1 MVAGFPS
8 RGSLMDRDPS
18 MAECNSQLRAAT
30 VNTPH
35 AVVLRAELRGI
46 LKTSEQMA
54 PQAMVPMLDEFI
66 DFVSHI
72 VRKNG
77 GEVYG
82 TDPESVTIGFGLRE
96 AKATGSAPAAVL
108 AAKQLLD
115 GFEQV
120 SGRWRTFA
128 DARVALSIGIHEG
141 EVLAASLGSGSTR
154 NPTLVG
160 DTVNVAAR
168 LAQRARA
175 GEAILSS
182 TVREALRDQL
192 PDVQIKPLGG
202 LSFAARTQRIDIYCI
217 PRPDRLELG
226 EPRREGKRH

>member
-1 MVAGFPS
+1 
-8 RGSLMDRDPS
+8 MDRDPS
-18 MAECNSQLRAAT
+18 AAEHNSQLQAASADA
-30 VNTPH
+30 PH

-46 LKTSEQMA
+46 LKTFEQMA
-54 PQAMVPMLDEFI
+54 PQSVAPMLDEFV

-77 GEVYG
+77 GEIYG
-82 TDPESVTIGFGLRE
+82 TDPESVTVGFGLRE

-108 AAKQLLD
+108 AAKQLLE

-120 SGRWRTFA
+120 SNHWRNIA
-128 DARVALSIGIHEG
+128 NARVALSIGIHEG
-141 EVLAASLGSGSTR
+141 EVLAASLGSDCPR

-182 TVREALRDQL
+182 AVREALRDQL
-192 PDVQIKPLGG
+192 PDVHIKPLGG
-202 LSFAARTQRIDIYCI
+202 LSFAARTQRVDIYCI
-217 PRPDRLELG
+217 PRADRLELG
-226 EPRREGKRH
+226 EPRRSTRH

>member
-1 MVAGFPS
+1 
-8 RGSLMDRDPS
+8 MDRDPS
-18 MAECNSQLRAAT
+18 AAEHNAQLQAAP
-30 VNTPH
+30 VNPSH

-46 LKTSEQMA
+46 LKTFEQMA
-54 PQAMVPMLDEFI
+54 PQSVAPMLDEFV

-77 GEVYG
+77 GDIYG
-82 TDPESVTIGFGLRE
+82 VSADSVTVGFGLRE
-96 AKATGSAPAAVL
+96 AKSTGSAPAAVR

-120 SGRWRTFA
+120 STHWRNTA
-128 DARVALSIGIHEG
+128 AARVALSIGIHEG
-141 EVLAASLGSGSTR
+141 EVLAASLGSDASR

-175 GEAILSS
+175 GEAILSHA
-182 TVREALRDQL
+182 VREALRDQL
-192 PDVQIKPLGG
+192 PEVQIRPLGG
-202 LSFAARTQRIDIYCI
+202 LSFAARTQRVDIYCI
-217 PRPDRLELG
+217 PRSDRLELG
-226 EPRREGKRH
+226 DPQPRDPRH